1 MVCSPGK
8 SNSQSLCG
16 DTAYFAAVDSRH
28 IVLCVFFLR
37 EVQEYTL
44 NQQLFLQIFLSPHCM
59 LGAILVI
66 NDIAVNKNSY
76 ILVGSVHLLKFK
88 YEGGEC

>member
-1 MVCSPGK
+1 
-8 SNSQSLCG
+8 
-16 DTAYFAAVDSRH
+16 
-28 IVLCVFFLR
+28 
-37 EVQEYTL
+37 
-44 NQQLFLQIFLSPHCM
+44 M